1 MRRTIQV
8 CLLAAGILFSLTARA
23 EHTRF
28 WRQTDFS
35 DFEKGT
41 AKGVALRSDGKLMP
55 APRFTQFADP
65 NLAYLWA
72 LRMDSKGRLYAA
84 GGSNAKV
91 LRFDEAGKASTFF
104 ESQDLEAQALVFDSH
119 DNLYV
124 GTAPDGKVYKVTPDG
139 KSSVFFDPKTKYIW
153 ALAIDSNG
161 TLFVATGDKGEVFA
175 VAPDGKGQVFYKTEE
190 NHARSL
196 AFDGKGNLI
205 VGTDPSGLIIRVEIK
220 GGQGAALPD
229 AGAGFVMYETNKKE
243 VTALVVNRSGTI
255 YAAAIGEKRRPTP
268 FVVPGAPA
276 APGAPATIVVT
287 GQTAGQPGAGNQPQ
301 TNLTP
306 QPFQTITGGS
316 EVYRIAPDGFP
327 QVSWNSREE
336 LIYAM
341 GLSSSGKLQLGTGNH
356 GELIQLE
363 SDDVFSSLAK
373 TASAQVTALAAG
385 SNGTTYLATANPGK
399 VFVLGPGYEAEG
411 SFESQA
417 FDTKIFSRWG
427 RLTWSGENEGPGGKI
442 EFFVRTGNT
451 STPEKNWSPWAGPYS
466 NAGGETVNC
475 PPARFVQWKAVFR
488 SPGGEQPN
496 ISWVSIA
503 YLPRNVAP
511 VIDGIVLQ
519 DPGIRAQGF
528 PSQQGPGQAQ
538 QVPMRMP
545 QSNPAIIAAAA
556 AAQEYQQKHRQE
568 SPSQGFVQKGW
579 QTVVW
584 AAHDDND
591 DDLLFSI
598 YYRGEG
604 EKTWRLLK
612 DKIEQR
618 FYSWDT
624 GPMPDGAYILKIEA
638 TDAPSNPPDEA
649 LTTQRESDHFAV
661 VNTPPII
668 QNLRADSAG
677 AEVHVRFE
685 AHDPSSDIAS
695 AEYSVD
701 AGDWMQAVPASGL
714 TDSRQESY
722 EIVLRNLAA
731 GEHTIA
737 VQVYDRY
744 DNSVSAKVTF
754 TVRPPAAH

>member
-1 MRRTIQV
+1 MWRTIQV
-8 CLLAAGILFSLTARA
+8 CLLAAGMLISLPARA

-28 WRQTDFS
+28 WRQS
-35 DFEKGT
+35 DFGDFGKGT

-91 LRFDEAGKASTFF
+91 LRFDEAGKPATFF
-104 ESQDLEAQALVFDSH
+104 ESQDLEAQALAFDAH

-124 GTAPDGKVYKVTPDG
+124 GTAPDGKVYKVTPEG
-139 KSSVFFDPKTKYIW
+139 KSSVFFEPKTKYIW

-196 AFDGKGNLI
+196 AFDAKGNLI

-220 GGQGAALPD
+220 GGKGAALPE
-229 AGAGFVMYETNKKE
+229 AGTSFVVYETSKKE
-243 VTALVVNRSGTI
+243 VTSLLVDRSGTI

-268 FVVPGAPA
+268 FVMPGAPA
-276 APGAPATIVVT
+276 APGTPATIVVT
-287 GQTAGQPGAGNQPQ
+287 GQSAGQPGQTPQPQ
-301 TNLTP
+301 PTLVP

-316 EVYRIAPDGFP
+316 EVYRIAPDGSP
-327 QVSWNSREE
+327 QVLWTSREE

-341 GLSSSGKLQLGTGNH
+341 GFSASGKLLLGTGNH
-356 GELIQLE
+356 GELIQLDSE
-363 SDDVFSSLAK
+363 DVFSSLAK
-373 TASAQVTALAAG
+373 TASAQVTGLVAG
-385 SNGTTYLATANPGK
+385 SNGTVYLATANPGK
-399 VFVLGPGYEAEG
+399 VFQLGLGFETEG

-417 FDTKIFSRWG
+417 FDAKIFSRWG
-427 RLTWSGENEGPGGKI
+427 RLTWWGDNDGSGGKI

-466 NAGGETVNC
+466 NPGGETVNC
-475 PPARFVQWKAVFR
+475 PAARFVQWKAVFR
-488 SPGGEQPN
+488 SPTGEQPN

-503 YLPRNVAP
+503 YLPKNVAP
-511 VIDGIVLQ
+511 EIDGIVLQ

-528 PSQQGPGQAQ
+528 PSQPGPGQAQ
-538 QVPMRMP
+538 PVPLRMP
-545 QSNPAIIAAAA
+545 QANPAIVAAAA
-556 AAQEYQQKHRQE
+556 AAQEYQQKHKQE
-568 SPSQGFVQKGW
+568 SPSQGFAQKGF

-591 DDLLFSI
+591 DDLLFTI

-604 EKTWRLLK
+604 EKTWRILK
-612 DKIEQR
+612 DKVEQR

-624 GPMPDGAYILKIEA
+624 NSMADGAYILKIQA

-661 VNTPPII
+661 VNTPPAI
-668 QNLRADSAG
+668 QNLRADNAG
-677 AEVHVRFE
+677 AEVHVRFD
-685 AHDPSSDIAS
+685 ARDPSSDIAS

-701 AGDWMQAVPASGL
+701 AGDWMQAVPAGGL
-714 TDSRQESY
+714 TDARQESY
-722 EIVLRNLAA
+722 EIVLRNLSP

-754 TVRPPAAH
+754 TTRPPASH